1 MASIK
6 PPRINPALATELP
19 TQRDENAEGNLG
31 ARHSE
36 ETGDARDDSSSAGN
50 PSDEA

>member
-1 MASIK
+1 M
-6 PPRINPALATELP
+6 PRINPARETELP
-19 TQRDENAEGNLG
+19 IQRDENAEDNLG

-36 ETGDARDDSSSAGN
+36 NTGDSRDDSSSAGN